1 MAAAAALWDDALLA
15 VAAALAARA
24 FVRFVLRRRRGV
36 TVGRVPFRLVDVTRS
51 IYESLAQT
59 ERRNAVLVAA
69 FVAGLFGRR
78 LIRRHVVDRAFGR
91 RPGRWATRA
100 ARAVAIHVSRNVWA
114 WAVGGALSWFA
125 HWRLRICERPVV
137 SCARTFWNVAVVEK
151 AGLAT
156 REFRPVFWL
165 TSRHAQTVLAHVLAD
180 LSFLLHRPVR
190 WRRERVATFDGGE
203 VHLDWLL
210 DRKDEFA
217 PHGDGLHAATAVRPP
232 SPSSP
237 VVVLLYGVGG
247 TRDDHYMK
255 HLALRCQSRGW
266 RAVALTYWRLDWNEV
281 RDLAA
286 ALDAV
291 RATNPSAP
299 MFCVAHSASA
309 FLLVQYLARVGDATP
324 LVAAVTVAGCL
335 DFLRTADFVA
345 RTKHATYRR
354 VFLRGMRRCVLR
366 HAKHDPNM
374 DGPEHCRRVLAF
386 AARGPAVLYDRHVAA
401 IPRCSYRPGP
411 GSFDGFGAPGGGGA
425 RSRFAPIGRSSNA
438 YCAVGSRM
446 YSVSD
451 GSRGADVGIR
461 LVKRD
466 ETRT

>member
-1 MAAAAALWDDALLA
+1 MFLNMLSKFWRIPGYPDP
-15 VAAALAARA
+15 V
-24 FVRFVLRRRRGV
+24 
-36 TVGRVPFRLVDVTRS
+36 
-51 IYESLAQT
+51 
-59 ERRNAVLVAA
+59 VLVN
-69 FVAGLFGRR
+69 FGISRPSGW
-78 LIRRHVVDRAFGR
+78 LPH

-114 WAVGGALSWFA
+114 WAVGARAVPKLHGAFKMQFLCAPRRAVRVRTDAWLVTAQVGGALSWFA

-165 TSRHAQTVLAHVLAD
+165 TSRHAQTVLACAITNRSSVRTRSTLKAPRSLVTRSREVAAARRVAVVAAPPRGAAWTFRGWVATQVLAHVLAD

-309 FLLVQYLARVGDATP
+309 FLLVQYSRSVGHSA
-324 LVAAVTVAGCL
+324 
-335 DFLRTADFVA
+335 
-345 RTKHATYRR
+345 
-354 VFLRGMRRCVLR
+354 
-366 HAKHDPNM
+366 
-374 DGPEHCRRVLAF
+374 
-386 AARGPAVLYDRHVAA
+386 
-401 IPRCSYRPGP
+401 
-411 GSFDGFGAPGGGGA
+411 
-425 RSRFAPIGRSSNA
+425 
-438 YCAVGSRM
+438 
-446 YSVSD
+446 D
-451 GSRGADVGIR
+451 GSRRGYSVETPRPR
-461 LVKRD
+461 LGRD
-466 ETRT
+466 QRAQVPRPRR